1 MNAGQVIGMQIL
13 IMFIILMLGVVCNL
27 RGIITKDGTKSL
39 SAVELNIVNP
49 LLIFMSYQSEYRS
62 ELMTGLMWSFI
73 LSLVS
78 FALAITLAMVFVP
91 KKSDYCVVQRFSVIY
106 SNCGFMGI
114 PLVKN
119 IYGDEGVLYL
129 TAYVTIF
136 NLLVWTHGYIL
147 MKGERD
153 FSSLKK
159 ALFSPSVI
167 ATIVGFVFYYTNIRL
182 PEVPARSMQLISDM
196 NTPLAMLIAGATV
209 AQTSIFKAFRSAAMY
224 RVCIGKLIIV
234 PAVTFAA
241 LSVFNAPAMV
251 KMVVTIAA
259 GCPVATTG
267 TMFAI
272 SMDRFPEKSSEFF
285 AATTVLSGLTL
296 PLVTY
301 ICDKLV

>member
-1 MNAGQVIGMQIL
+1 MGAGLVIGKQIL
-13 IMFIILMLGVVCNL
+13 IMFIILALGVVCNL
-27 RGIITKDGTKSL
+27 KGVITRDGTKSL

-49 LLIFMSYQSEYRS
+49 ILIFMSYQSEYRS

-91 KKSDYCVVQRFSVIY
+91 KKSDYSVVQRFSVIY

-209 AQTSIFKAFRSAAMY
+209 AQTSILKAFRSAAMY
-224 RVCIGKLIIV
+224 RVCIG
-234 PAVTFAA
+234 
-241 LSVFNAPAMV
+241 
-251 KMVVTIAA
+251 
-259 GCPVATTG
+259 
-267 TMFAI
+267 
-272 SMDRFPEKSSEFF
+272 
-285 AATTVLSGLTL
+285 
-296 PLVTY
+296 
-301 ICDKLV
+301 

>member
-1 MNAGQVIGMQIL
+1 MNAGLVIGKQIL
-13 IMFIILMLGVVCNL
+13 IMFIILLLGVVCNL

-49 LLIFMSYQSEYRS
+49 ILIFMSYQSEYRS

-73 LSLVS
+73 LSAVS

-91 KKSDYCVVQRFSVIY
+91 KKSDYSVVQRFSVIY

-129 TAYVTIF
+129 TAYVTVF

-147 MKGERD
+147 MKGEKD

-159 ALFSPSVI
+159 ALLSPSVL
-167 ATIVGFVFYYTNIRL
+167 ATILGFIFYVTNVRL
-182 PEVPARSMQLISDM
+182 PEVPSTSMQLISGM

-209 AQTSIFKAFRSAAMY
+209 AQTNILKAFKGAAMY
-224 RVCIGKLIIV
+224 RVCLGKLILV

-241 LSVFNAPAMV
+241 LSLFNAPAMV

-272 SMDRFPEKSSEFF
+272 SMDRFPKKSSEFF